1 MLQIY
6 ATADGAEKGRTR
18 INPEFVGAQW
28 KVYFAF
34 GVEENV
40 SYKEL

>member
-6 ATADGAEKGRTR
+6 AAADGAEKGSHAHQPR
-18 INPEFVGAQW
+18 IVGAQW
-28 KVYFAF
+28 EVYFAF